1 VRPLTTLQSANEELR
16 QARRELAQSGK
27 PPLRLVI
34 AGDPTKPVFSIT
46 VPRRLPAIVG
56 AIVGI
61 AAAATAFS
69 GWGGPAKALAALSS
83 ANLYAAPL
91 DDSDGDHA
99 SGKDPALSASAQVE
113 AVPPTVH
120 AHSVPEK
127 EHFTVEMFN
136 TGKIIEVH
144 LGGPGGEP
152 DEASYRALRHELRD
166 PRSGAESPIDPR
178 LIEILHQISLSTGE
192 RIQVVSA
199 FRGLGPSG
207 DFNYHVRGMAT
218 DIKVPGVSTED
229 LRDLAK
235 SLGATGVGYYPTVQF
250 VHVDVRST
258 PYFWTD
264 TSGHGEHG
272 HAIAGFIAVDPN
284 DKPQTAAAEA
294 AQPIGAEQPASPAQ
308 SDLSAEVAAI
318 LRPPG
323 VDTSANVPPVA
334 PLVVPTAAPMVVP
347 AAVPAGPRAK
357 SAPGVEQANL
367 PAKARTAAA
376 DEPNK
381 VN

>member
-1 VRPLTTLQSANEELR
+1 MGDAVRPVTTLQSANEELR

-27 PPLRLVI
+27 PPLRLVV

-46 VPRRLPAIVG
+46 VPRRLPATIG

-83 ANLYAAPL
+83 ANLYAEPME
-91 DDSDGDHA
+91 DSHGDHP
-99 SGKDPALSASAQVE
+99 SGKDPAVMASAQVE
-113 AVPPTVH
+113 ALPPTVQ
-120 AHSVPEK
+120 AHSLPEK

-207 DFNYHVRGMAT
+207 DFNYHVRGMAA

-235 SLGATGVGYYPTVQF
+235 SLGATGVGYDPT
-250 VHVDVRST
+250 
-258 PYFWTD
+258 
-264 TSGHGEHG
+264 
-272 HAIAGFIAVDPN
+272 
-284 DKPQTAAAEA
+284 DK
-294 AQPIGAEQPASPAQ
+294 
-308 SDLSAEVAAI
+308 
-318 LRPPG
+318 
-323 VDTSANVPPVA
+323 
-334 PLVVPTAAPMVVP
+334 
-347 AAVPAGPRAK
+347 
-357 SAPGVEQANL
+357 
-367 PAKARTAAA
+367 
-376 DEPNK
+376 
-381 VN
+381 